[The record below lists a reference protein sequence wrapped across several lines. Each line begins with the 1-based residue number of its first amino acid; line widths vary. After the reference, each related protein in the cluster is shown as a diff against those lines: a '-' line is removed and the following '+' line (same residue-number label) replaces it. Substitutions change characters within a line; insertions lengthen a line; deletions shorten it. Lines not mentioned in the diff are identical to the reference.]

1 MKSIKFYFDINDKEF
16 ISTSQTVPTVK
27 SNNLIN
33 NVYIRTPIYD
43 PNGVKIGYKT
53 SNDIL
58 QQVSSTE
65 YSVRIYNTYHLENLG
80 TINWEYLLV
89 DIKMYKNV

>member
-1 MKSIKFYFDINDKEF
+1 MTK
-16 ISTSQTVPTVK
+16 
-27 SNNLIN
+27 NLYN

-43 PNGVKIGYKT
+43 PDGVKIGYKT

-65 YSVRIYNTYHLENLG
+65 YSVRIFNTYHFDNLG
-80 TINWEYLLV
+80 TINWGIFFYQF
-89 DIKMYKNV
+89 KT